1 MIFSELYSAY
11 YNTVAKIIKEVISG
25 AVDNESIHKIIEE
38 YAFKES
44 MLNIFPAIREEKWQ
58 VITKKYKTPIKHTP
72 TMPLTTLQKR
82 WLKAILM
89 DDRIK
94 LFDVHLD
101 GLDNV
106 EPLFT
111 KDDYRIYDRY
121 SDGDNFADEEYIK
134 KFKIILYALHNRL
147 PIKAEIVNRKGNVV
161 FTKFIP
167 KKIEYSE
174 KDDKFRII
182 TDGSRFITTVN
193 IARLTKCSL
202 YNGDYVIKE
211 SQKEPKR
218 ANITMIV
225 KDDRNALE
233 RTMLHFAHFEKQ
245 VEKINNKTYKVN
257 IKYDSD
263 DESEMVIRILSFGP
277 LVEVV
282 EPLDFRELIKNK
294 LKKQLS
300 CELK

>member
-11 YNTVAKIIKEVISG
+11 YNTVAKIIKEIIDG
-25 AVDNESIHKIIEE
+25 NVDNESIYKIIEE
-38 YAFKES
+38 NAFEES
-44 MLNIFPAIREEKWQ
+44 VLSIVPAIREEKWQ
-58 VITKKYKTPIKHTP
+58 VITKKYKTPIRHTP
-72 TMPLTTLQKR
+72 TMPLTLLQKR

-89 DDRIK
+89 DERVK
-94 LFDVHLD
+94 LFDIEVQ
-101 GLDNV
+101 GLEDI

-111 KDDYRIYDRY
+111 KDDYRIYDKY
-121 SDGDNFADEEYIK
+121 LDGDNYNDGEYVK
-134 KFKIILYALHNRL
+134 KFKTILHAIHNKL
-147 PIKAEIVNRKGNVV
+147 PVKIEMINRKGNIVN
-161 FTKFIP
+161 TTFIP

-174 KDDKFRII
+174 KDDKFRVL
-182 TDGSRFITTVN
+182 GSGGRFITVIN

-202 YNGDYVIKE
+202 DEGKYEDRPSIRDSRY
-211 SQKEPKR
+211 ST
-218 ANITMIV
+218 ITMMV
-225 KDDRNALE
+225 RDDRNALE

-245 VEKINNKTYKVN
+245 VEKVDNKNYKVI

-263 DESEMVIRILSFGP
+263 DEPEMVIRVLAFGP

-300 CELK
+300 CGLK